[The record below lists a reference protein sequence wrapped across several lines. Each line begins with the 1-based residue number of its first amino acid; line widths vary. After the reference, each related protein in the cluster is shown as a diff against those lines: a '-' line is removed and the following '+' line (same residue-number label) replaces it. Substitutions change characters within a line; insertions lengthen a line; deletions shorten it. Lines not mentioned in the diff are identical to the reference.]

1 MATTPQEEEPGF
13 ETDVNELPEDD
24 QGSEDTLEEEPLPED
39 DEPAEMEEAQEQAAE
54 ERKEG
59 GYQ

>member
-1 MATTPQEEEPGF
+1 MASTPTNEEPGF
-13 ETDVNELPEDD
+13 EADVNELPEDN
-24 QGSEDTLEEEPLPED
+24 QGAEDTLEDEPLPED
-39 DEPAEMEEAQEQAAE
+39 DSAGLDDAQEQAAE

>member
-1 MATTPQEEEPGF
+1 MIEKPTEEEPGF
-13 ETDVNELPEDD
+13 EAEVDELPEDD
-24 QGSEDTLEEEPLPED
+24 QGSPNTLEEEPKPED
-39 DEPAEMEEAQEQAAE
+39 DLPEMQEAQEQAAE

>member
-24 QGSEDTLEEEPLPED
+24 KGSPDTLEDEPLPED
-39 DEPAEMEEAQEQAAE
+39 GEAADLGDAQEQAAE
-54 ERKEG
+54 EREEG

>member
-1 MATTPQEEEPGF
+1 MTSQPRDEEPGF
-13 ETDVNELPEDD
+13 EADVDELPEDD
-24 QGSEDTLEEEPLPED
+24 RGSPDTLEDEALPED
-39 DEPAEMEEAQEQAAE
+39 DLPQLDEAQKQAAE

>member
-1 MATTPQEEEPGF
+1 MTPAPHEEEPGF
-13 ETDVNELPEDD
+13 EADVDELPEDD
-24 QGSEDTLEEEPLPED
+24 RGTPDTLEDEPLPED
-39 DEPAEMEEAQEQAAE
+39 DQPRLDEAQEQAAE